1 MRQFWAGV
9 GAGSIVVA
17 GLVVVAWAAGVL
29 AFAWP
34 FAHQDTVIASVGTID
49 DDDDGDAGAEPG
61 GRGRRRRGRRGGGG
75 GPTSGTLDDQRA
87 ERPQRTP
94 RGEATT
100 GDDLGEPAA
109 RTIDMEGSGGEQ
121 QLSDAQVDAAFDR
134 AFPRMRRCL
143 ALAAGDEAVHGR
155 VAFTVRIAPS
165 GRVGGVRLSGPAAVT
180 TGEAGDC
187 LRGAARGISF
197 PSFDG
202 PEMTVRWHLTLD

>member
-1 MRQFWAGV
+1 MRRFWVGF
-9 GAGSIVVA
+9 GAGAIVVA
-17 GLVVVAWAAGVL
+17 GVAAVGWATGVVAIT
-29 AFAWP
+29 WP
-34 FAHQDTVIASVGTID
+34 TSGDEAVAVD
-49 DDDDGDAGAEPG
+49 DADEDVVEGDGGIEPSS
-61 GRGRRRRGRRGGGG
+61 RGRRRRGRRGGGAQ
-75 GPTSGTLDDQRA
+75 PRDEIASRD
-87 ERPQRTP
+87 ERPVRSP

-100 GDDLGEPAA
+100 GDDLAEPAA
-109 RTIDMEGSGGEQ
+109 RTIDMEGSGGER
-121 QLSDAQVDAAFDR
+121 QLSDAQIDAAFDR

-143 ALAAGDEAVHGR
+143 TLAAGDDPVHGR

-165 GRVGGVRLSGPAAVT
+165 GRVSGVRLSGPAAVT